1 MSFIGMEC
9 LNIEPNIAA
18 VYVSSV
24 DGKYASQGKL
34 GCAILA
40 SHAASE
46 VSTPVKEK
54 AVGVSTCM

>member
-9 LNIEPNIAA
+9 LNIEPNIAK

-46 VSTPVKEK
+46 VSTPV
-54 AVGVSTCM
+54 